1 MAPPPQSSSFSPSL
15 LSSIST
21 SKKCAGWILLE
32 QLLSF
37 DIHWVGSKLKT
48 IFSLWQSLFSIENPE
63 SLDPCKNKE
72 NLENELKIRT
82 AALKTIRIFLRKCK
96 SLQTDHVLKL
106 IGSYLTNFYG
116 SFFGEEEKDKK
127 KMEKHNINNEIVMS
141 KIVIIF
147 FFF

>member
-1 MAPPPQSSSFSPSL
+1 M
-15 LSSIST
+15 
-21 SKKCAGWILLE
+21 E

-48 IFSLWQSLFSIENPE
+48 IFSLWQNLFSIENPDN
-63 SLDPCKNKE
+63 LDAYKNKE
-72 NLENELKIRT
+72 NLENELKVRT

-116 SFFGEEEKDKK
+116 GFFGEEEKEKK
-127 KMEKHNINNEIVMS
+127 KMEKQHINNEIGMA
-141 KIVIIF
+141 KIVKKIHL
-147 FFF
+147 